1 MDNTFAKR
9 FRDERKR
16 LGLTQQELADKLGIS
31 KRTITNWETGQTK
44 PFLDRMVMEG
54 MDVGYLIS
62 GIPSPPECLQMM
74 RQSVGHGKK
83 TDYLSKDLRILAI
96 KEYCLIIISHLEDID

>member
-1 MDNTFAKR
+1 MVTAPTGCGKTLTSFLWTIHQFAS
-9 FRDERKR
+9 
-16 LGLTQQELADKLGIS
+16 G
-31 KRTITNWETGQTK
+31 NWETGQTK